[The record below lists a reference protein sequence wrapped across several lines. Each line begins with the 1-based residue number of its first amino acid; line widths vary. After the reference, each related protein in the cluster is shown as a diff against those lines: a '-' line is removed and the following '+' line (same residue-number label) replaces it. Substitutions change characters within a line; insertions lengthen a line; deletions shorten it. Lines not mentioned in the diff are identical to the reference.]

1 MVQTVIMAFKGAA
14 PSSVQHGGSAGAP
27 DAAAERNGMNNRN
40 YQPDSNAAVR
50 FEGVSKRFG
59 DTTVLHPMDL
69 TVKRGE
75 FLTLLGPSG
84 SGKTTMLNIIC
95 GAALPSSG
103 RVFLDGQDVTERPP
117 RERGLGMVFQ
127 NYALMPHMTVFE
139 NVAFPLKIRKWKSQ
153 ELRARVMATLDKV
166 GLAGFAQR
174 KPKELSGGQQQRVSI
189 ARCLVYSP
197 SIILMDEPLGA
208 LDKKL
213 RDQLQGEIKSLH
225 RDIGTTLIYVTHDQE
240 EALNLSDKICLM
252 NQGRIEQLGTP
263 AELYFDPVNR
273 FTADF
278 VGESNILPGT
288 LIEPALLQTAGG
300 MKMRVH
306 SRHQIAGAQV
316 EVLIRPENVRVLRS
330 GEAAPEENVVD
341 AVVQQLSFV
350 GGRTRVQALAGGER
364 ILASRIS
371 ARDEVWIQPGEGIRL
386 AWSQVNSV
394 VLH

>member
-1 MVQTVIMAFKGAA
+1 MTMAHAVTMPFKATAAA
-14 PSSVQHGGSAGAP
+14 PAGAGTQ
-27 DAAAERNGMNNRN
+27 ATEQGTMNTND
-40 YQPDSNAAVR
+40 PSGTDVAVR
-50 FEGVSKRFG
+50 FEGVSKRYG

-84 SGKTTMLNIIC
+84 SGKSTILNIIS
-95 GAALPSSG
+95 GATPPSTG
-103 RVFLDGQDVTERPP
+103 RVFLDGEDVTNKPP

-139 NVAFPLKIRKWKSQ
+139 NVAFPLKIRNWKPEQ
-153 ELRARVMATLDKV
+153 LRTQVMATLDKV

-252 NQGRIEQLGTP
+252 NHGRIEHLGTP
-263 AELYFDPVNR
+263 SQLYFDPANR

-278 VGESNILPGT
+278 VGESNILLGT
-288 LIEPALLQTAGG
+288 LLEPTVLQTSGG
-300 MKMRVH
+300 TKLHVNNRQLK
-306 SRHQIAGAQV
+306 SGEQV
-316 EVLIRPENVRVLRS
+316 EVLIRPENVRVLHAGDS
-330 GEAAPEENVVD
+330 APEENVVD
-341 AVVQQLSFV
+341 AVVEQLSFV
-350 GGRTRVQALAGGER
+350 GGRTRIQALAGQDR
-364 ILASRIS
+364 MLASRIS
-371 ARDEVWIQPGEGIRL
+371 ARDEAAIQPGEKIRL
-386 AWSQVNSV
+386 AWSQANSV
-394 VLH
+394 VLD